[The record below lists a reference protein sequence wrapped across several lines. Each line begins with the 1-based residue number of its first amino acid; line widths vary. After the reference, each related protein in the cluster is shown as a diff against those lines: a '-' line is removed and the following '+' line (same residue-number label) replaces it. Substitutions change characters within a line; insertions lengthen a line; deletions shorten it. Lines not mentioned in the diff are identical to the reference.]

1 MACDKKQ
8 STITGSISS
17 KDRAIDELDPLAL
30 RGLPVKNY
38 PRPVAPRNF
47 RVFHAYTTGVF
58 DLCWDSPYI
67 DPRNAEHV
75 VTGVNVYR
83 SIDSSEGPWTLVN
96 SSPLTVD
103 FYRDQSQNIAVVDE
117 VVNNTTHLRIEE
129 HCVVIQTQNY
139 PLVFSETD
147 QTLLTDT
154 DLITVKID
162 GKQVMVKSINSWTG
176 EIELFSEPEYD
187 PVFERFIDLPVPTN
201 SSVIE
206 ISYVYNNLVL
216 QDDRLVDQRI
226 FYKVTSVTNDGNETR
241 IADAPIASYQ
251 DLDALT
257 YIWKNIISKQKF
269 LLEQAGEVAKVFI
282 QRSAGV
288 RCTEHDILDRELYG
302 DDERRT
308 CPVCYG
314 TGFEGGYIGPFDLLI
329 GNFDAATTYKRA
341 NKGRKKTKSQET
353 FTINYPVLRQGDI
366 IVRQNGERYVVGPVR
381 RKESNGL
388 LLQQDFELHILQPS
402 DILYKITIPGVPDI
416 YPKID
421 KPTVP
426 DYKEVKGKSARFSN
440 IERM

>member
-1 MACDKKQ
+1 MADKVQ
-8 STITGSISS
+8 NPVTGSITS
-17 KDRAIDELDPLAL
+17 KDRCIDQLDPLAV
-30 RGLPVKNY
+30 RSLPVKNY
-38 PRPVAPRNF
+38 PRPVAPKNF

-58 DLCWDSPYI
+58 DLYWDSPYI

-75 VTGVNVYR
+75 VTGVNIYR
-83 SIDSSEGPWTLVN
+83 SIDSSEGPWTLIN
-96 SSPLTVD
+96 PTPLTVD
-103 FYRDQSQNIAVVDE
+103 FYRDQSQNIPVVDE
-117 VVNNTTHLRIEE
+117 VVNTATNLKVQE
-129 HCVVIQTQNY
+129 HSVVVKTQHY

-147 QTLLTDT
+147 QTPLTDT

-187 PVFERFIDLPVPTN
+187 PVFERFINLPVPTSN
-201 SSVIE
+201 SNIE

-226 FYKVTSVTNDGNETR
+226 FYKVTSVSQDGTETS
-241 IADAPIASYQ
+241 IAEAPIASYQ

-288 RCTEHDILDRELYG
+288 RCTQHDILDRTLYG
-302 DDERRT
+302 DDERRA
-308 CPVCYG
+308 CKVCYG
-314 TGFEGGYIGPFDLLI
+314 TGFEGGYIGPIDLLI
-329 GNFDAATTYKRA
+329 ANFDAATSYKRG
-341 NKGRKKTKSQET
+341 NKGRRKTKSQET

-366 IVRQNGERYVVGPVR
+366 IVRQNGERYIIGPVR

-402 DILYKITIPGVPDI
+402 DLLYTITIPGVPTI

-421 KPTVP
+421 KPNVP
-426 DYKEVKGKSARFSN
+426 DYKEVKGKSPRFSN
-440 IERM
+440 IERV